1 MYCPILMSLMLLTPW
16 TSDKRGGEEAIM
28 SILNVVKTLNSR
40 SVPQAGQVL
49 DVSMCSG
56 ASSARTCC
64 CTLYDC
70 WHAYIP
76 AKILLL
82 FSPAS

>member
-1 MYCPILMSLMLLTPW
+1 MYFPILMSLMLLTPW

-28 SILNVVKTLNSR
+28 SILNVVKTLNSI

-76 AKILLL
+76 AKIPLLL
-82 FSPAS
+82 SPAS